1 MAQQDPVEITS
12 EPHHHL
18 VLENKY
24 VRAFAVSV
32 APKESS
38 LVHRHGHDY
47 LSVSLGD
54 AQIINARAGAAPVA
68 ANFKDGDVRFSA
80 APVVHA
86 VTDTGDG
93 PFRNITVE
101 LLGPTTGQ
109 HACTESCSVPVPCDS
124 ADKAA
129 CVSVVTLMS
138 ADQWTVTLVTFPPGA
153 RYPQHA
159 HAGSYLR
166 VPLTDADLKTKTQD
180 GTETAAQAKTGIIT
194 WNNPVIHSSTNA
206 GTKTAR
212 FVVVEF
218 R

>member
-1 MAQQDPVEITS
+1 MNKTKASTFVVLTAVLGFAALAQLGFAAIAQQDPVEITS

-54 AQIINARAGAAPVA
+54 ATIINARAGAAPVA

-86 VTDTGDG
+86 VTDT
-93 PFRNITVE
+93 
-101 LLGPTTGQ
+101 
-109 HACTESCSVPVPCDS
+109 
-124 ADKAA
+124 
-129 CVSVVTLMS
+129 
-138 ADQWTVTLVTFPPGA
+138 
-153 RYPQHA
+153 
-159 HAGSYLR
+159 
-166 VPLTDADLKTKTQD
+166 
-180 GTETAAQAKTGIIT
+180 
-194 WNNPVIHSSTNA
+194 
-206 GTKTAR
+206 
-212 FVVVEF
+212 
-218 R
+218 